1 MYERLE
7 MYERCMRCMRCRG
20 CMRDLL
26 NGSRKEKT
34 FDRRLQIFSGSIPK
48 MLKGKGRRMVNGNIQ
63 PSQQVLLCVINIVFS
78 YAR

>member
-1 MYERLE
+1 MVLVFVMHLERSR
-7 MYERCMRCMRCRG
+7 YIRG

-34 FDRRLQIFSGSIPK
+34 LDRQLQIFSGSIPK
-48 MLKGKGRRMVNGNIQ
+48 MLRERKKNGELNGNIQ

-78 YAR
+78 YVR